1 MSTTSTTTDDL
12 DGAAG
17 REAALLSALVGLA
30 RTLVS
35 DYDVVDVLEQLT
47 ARCVELLDVDA
58 AGLVLA
64 DHHGRLEIMS
74 SSGEQAH
81 QLELHQLRDR
91 QGPCVDAYR
100 TGAPVH
106 ADDVAE
112 HAHRWPAF
120 VAHAR
125 ELGVHGVHALPMRCR
140 ERAIGAMNL
149 FTTTP
154 RPFPAADVH
163 AAQALADVA
172 TTVVL
177 QHRTLGEAQRITEQL
192 RTALDHRIIIEQ
204 AKGALAERG
213 GLSADDAF
221 AHLRRYARRHN
232 LKITALAQAVMSDAV
247 DTAALLR
254 G

>member
-12 DGAAG
+12 DGASR
-17 REAALLSALVGLA
+17 REAALLTALVGLA

-47 ARCVELLDVDA
+47 TRCVELLDVDA

-64 DHHGRLEIMS
+64 DQHGELEIMS
-74 SSGEQAH
+74 SSSEQAH
-81 QLELHQLRDR
+81 QLELRQLRDD

-100 TGAPVH
+100 TGVPVH
-106 ADDVAE
+106 VDDVAE
-112 HAHRWPAF
+112 HDHRWPDFAT
-120 VAHAR
+120 HAR
-125 ELGVHGVHALPMRCR
+125 ELGIHGVHALPLRCR
-140 ERAIGAMNL
+140 DRAIGAMNL

-154 RPFPAADVH
+154 RPFPDADVH

-177 QHRTLGEAQRITEQL
+177 QHRTLDEAQRVTEQL
-192 RTALDHRIIIEQ
+192 RTALEHRIIIEQ

-213 GLSADDAF
+213 GVSADVAF
-221 AHLRRYARRHN
+221 ARMRRYARRHN
-232 LKITALAQAVMSDAV
+232 LKITTLAHAVMSDAIDPAV
-247 DTAALLR
+247 LLR
-254 G
+254 S

>member
-12 DGAAG
+12 GGASA
-17 REAALLSALVGLA
+17 REASLLTALVGLA

-35 DYDVVDVLEQLT
+35 DYDVVDVLDQLT

-58 AGLVLA
+58 AGLMLA
-64 DHHGRLEIMS
+64 GHDGGLEVMS
-74 SSGEQAH
+74 SSSEQAH

-100 TGAPVH
+100 TGVGVH
-106 ADDVAE
+106 ADDVAA
-112 HAHRWPAF
+112 HGHRWPEFA
-120 VAHAR
+120 AHAR
-125 ELGVHGVHALPMRCR
+125 ELGIHGVHALPLRCN

-154 RPFPAADVH
+154 RPFPDADVH

-177 QHRTLGEAQRITEQL
+177 QHRTLGEAQLITEQL
-192 RTALDHRIIIEQ
+192 RTALDSRIIIEQ

-221 AHLRRYARRHN
+221 ARMRRHARRHH
-232 LKITALAQAVMSDAV
+232 LKVTAVAQAVMSDAI